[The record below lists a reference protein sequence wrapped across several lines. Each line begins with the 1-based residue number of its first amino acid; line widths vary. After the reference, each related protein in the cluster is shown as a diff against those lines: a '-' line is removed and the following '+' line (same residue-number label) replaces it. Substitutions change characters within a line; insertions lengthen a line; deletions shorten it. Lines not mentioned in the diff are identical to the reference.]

1 MNRLVYTSLS
11 ALRGAMAR
19 QASTANNL
27 ANANTVGFRA
37 EIANQRPLWIE
48 GQGFDA
54 RALASEEVLAADMSE
69 GTVSETGRALDIA
82 MEGDALLAVQA
93 DNGEEAY
100 TRRGDR
106 SEEHTSELQSLMR
119 ISYAVFCLKKKN
131 DKEPRSS
138 SNST

>member
-1 MNRLVYTSLS
+1 MDRLVYTSLS

-54 RALASEEVLAADMSE
+54 SDLAPEEVLAADMSD
-69 GTVSETGRALDIA
+69 GTVSENGRAL
-82 MEGDALLAVQA
+82 ALDREEDGQAPGRAREVQ
-93 DNGEEAY
+93 DV
-100 TRRGDR
+100 
-106 SEEHTSELQSLMR
+106 S
-119 ISYAVFCLKKKN
+119 V
-131 DKEPRSS
+131 
-138 SNST
+138 